1 MSCPECG
8 FERSV
13 HLPTDVRHGPF
24 PLVAH
29 NIQIAQYMRP
39 IESRNLMA
47 VSLNGLEGQH
57 CPE

>member
-1 MSCPECG
+1 M
-8 FERSV
+8 